1 MASHTRPSE
10 DRDEHPHLKDMKP
23 PFYTPTYSDEELH
36 QMLDY
41 LIASG
46 ARWLVELHF
55 EVWSRYD
62 CEGGVQ

>member
-1 MASHTRPSE
+1 MADRTRPPA
-10 DRDEHPHLKDMKP
+10 DRDERPHLKNMEP
-23 PFYTPTYSDEELH
+23 PSYTPMYSDAELH

>member
-1 MASHTRPSE
+1 MANRTPPPV

-23 PFYTPTYSDEELH
+23 PSYAPKYSDEELH

-46 ARWLVELHF
+46 ARWLVEVHF

-62 CEGGVQ
+62 SEGGVQ